1 MNFLK
6 SLLQKRLYA
15 ILLCLCFVLLLFF
28 FAALGA
34 ENDLAV
40 SAAGAELSE
49 SSSAAQQEELPAPA
63 EEAVLPEEDFSLHLG
78 AELMVE
84 AILQYPEFPNGCEAT
99 SLAIV
104 LQYLWFDVDK
114 ETIAYEYLENDP
126 FTWEDGYLY
135 APNPEIAYAGNPAS
149 SLGFYCFEKPVANAA
164 NLFLADTQSTRRATS
179 LYGASEEDLLNTLDK
194 GFPVIVWKSIDNKPP
209 YTSSNFSWY
218 LRGTETVYI
227 PYTNLHVLVLRGYTE
242 TEFLLSDPLGREE
255 TIERELF
262 MELFTAFGGRAVY
275 IGNA

>member
-28 FAALGA
+28 FAAVGA
-34 ENDLAV
+34 ESD
-40 SAAGAELSE
+40 SAASAAEVALSE
-49 SSSAAQQEELPAPA
+49 SSAALQQEDLPTPA
-63 EEAVLPEEDFSLHLG
+63 EEDALPEDDFLLHLG
-78 AELMVE
+78 AELTVE
-84 AILQYPEFPNGCEAT
+84 AILQNPEFPNGCEAT

-104 LQYLWFDVDK
+104 LNYLGFDVDK
-114 ETIAYEYLENDP
+114 ETIAYEYLENEA
-126 FTWEDGYLY
+126 FTWENGYLY
-135 APNPEIAYAGNPAS
+135 APNPELAYAGDPAS

-164 NLFLADTQSTRRATS
+164 NLFLADNQSTRRAAA
-179 LYGASEEDLLNTLDK
+179 LYGASEEDLLNALDK
-194 GFPVIVWKSIDNKPP
+194 GFPVIVWKSIDNNPP

-218 LRGTETVYI
+218 LRGSETVYI

-242 TEFLLSDPLGREE
+242 TEFLLSDPLGQEE